1 MHALKPPSHFYDLTL
16 TSFPPPPSVSQQ
28 GLENQEKA
36 PL

>member
-1 MHALKPPSHFYDLTL
+1 MHALKPPSHFHELTL
-16 TSFPPPPSVSQQ
+16 TSFPPLSVSQQ